1 MVSEEP
7 NLPNTFV
14 KLYYMLQEMKPANT
28 ESGVPVLHSAKE
40 VCKPKK
46 FTPDEVLVPN
56 PSFKEN
62 QGMKRKRK
70 ALPLKVEGRIE
81 KVKEEKED
89 KDIQPGSLSIYELE
103 RLENIRQNQ
112 VFLSSL
118 KLLEAK
124 QDLKPEKTQRGLK
137 RQNNKAAW
145 TEVLPPRTKSLRIQ
159 KKVAER
165 LPLPPEPH
173 RIYYE
178 VERIER
184 ARKPEGPISMEPI
197 NMEEDS
203 SLPPELLKLWT
214 EDLIKEEK
222 EELGLGE
229 YRSTL
234 KSMELSEIGG
244 VAKVVKSHIF
254 SVAFHPCSSRLLMAA
269 GDKLGGVGLWN
280 LDSDM
285 GDEGVL
291 LFEPHVQPVACMAFS
306 RSHPTDLLTL
316 SYDGTL
322 RSTDVEKAVFD
333 EVYRIKDGLRTF
345 DFLSHDCSTLVTG
358 DWYGDVAIVDRRTP
372 GTSHESLHSLDTK
385 TVRCVHVHP
394 VQKQYIMVAENSIVS
409 IYDARCLKASSREPV
424 SQLYG
429 HSKSISSAYFSPGT
443 GNRVVTTCLDNNIR
457 IYDTSELTSRAPLL
471 TSIQQNLYTGRW
483 LSKLQAM
490 WDPKRDDC
498 FVVGSMQQPHR
509 VQVFH
514 ESGQLQHSF
523 QDPEMT
529 TVLSVTA
536 FHPTRNALLG
546 GNASGRLYV
555 FTD

>member
-1 MVSEEP
+1 
-7 NLPNTFV
+7 
-14 KLYYMLQEMKPANT
+14 MKPANT
-28 ESGVPVLHSAKE
+28 ENGVPVLHSAKE
-40 VCKPKK
+40 GCKPKK

-62 QGMKRKRK
+62 QGMKRK
-70 ALPLKVEGRIE
+70 
-81 KVKEEKED
+81 
-89 KDIQPGSLSIYELE
+89 IQPGSLSIYELE

-112 VFLSSL
+112 VFLSSI

-124 QDLKPEKTQRGLK
+124 QDLKTEKTHRGLK
-137 RQNNKAAW
+137 KQKLNKVAW
-145 TEVLPPRTKSLRIQ
+145 TEILPPRTKSLRIQ
-159 KKVAER
+159 KKEAER

-178 VERIER
+178 AERIER

-244 VAKVVKSHIF
+244 VVKVVKSRIC

-291 LFEPHVQPVACMAFS
+291 LFEPHVRPVACMAFS

-409 IYDARCLKASSREPV
+409 IYDARCLKASSSEPV

-471 TSIQQNLYTGRW
+471 TSIQHNLYTGRW

-498 FVVGSMQQPHR
+498 FVVGSMQQPRR

>member
-1 MVSEEP
+1 M
-7 NLPNTFV
+7 
-14 KLYYMLQEMKPANT
+14 EMKPANT
-28 ESGVPVLHSAKE
+28 KNGVPVLHSAKDG
-40 VCKPKK
+40 CKPKK

-62 QGMKRKRK
+62 QGTKRKM
-70 ALPLKVEGRIE
+70 
-81 KVKEEKED
+81 
-89 KDIQPGSLSIYELE
+89 QPGSLSIYELE

-112 VFLSSL
+112 VFLSSI

-137 RQNNKAAW
+137 RQNNKVAW
-145 TEVLPPRTKSLRIQ
+145 TEILPPRTKSLRIQ
-159 KKVAER
+159 KKEAER
-165 LPLPPEPH
+165 LPLPLEPH

-178 VERIER
+178 VERIEH

-222 EELGLGE
+222 EELGLEE

-244 VAKVVKSHIF
+244 VAKVVKSRIF

-409 IYDARCLKASSREPV
+409 IYDARCLKASSKRASLPALWSLKEHLKCLLL
-424 SQLYG
+424 SWHWQQ
-429 HSKSISSAYFSPGT
+429 SSDHLP
-443 GNRVVTTCLDNNIR
+443 R
-457 IYDTSELTSRAPLL
+457 
-471 TSIQQNLYTGRW
+471 QQ
-483 LSKLQAM
+483 
-490 WDPKRDDC
+490 
-498 FVVGSMQQPHR
+498 H
-509 VQVFH
+509 
-514 ESGQLQHSF
+514 
-523 QDPEMT
+523 QD
-529 TVLSVTA
+529 L
-536 FHPTRNALLG
+536 
-546 GNASGRLYV
+546 
-555 FTD
+555 

>member
-1 MVSEEP
+1 MDLEDP
-7 NLPNTFV
+7 KLANAFV
-14 KLYYMLQEMKPANT
+14 KLHNILQEMKHTDT
-28 ESGVPVLHSAKE
+28 ENVVSVRCLARE
-40 VCKPKK
+40 TCKPKT
-46 FTPDEVLVPN
+46 FTPDE
-56 PSFKEN
+56 
-62 QGMKRKRK
+62 
-70 ALPLKVEGRIE
+70 
-81 KVKEEKED
+81 
-89 KDIQPGSLSIYELE
+89 IQPGGLSTYELE

-112 VFLSSL
+112 EFLTSI

-124 QDLKPEKTQRGLK
+124 QDLKPETTQRGLK
-137 RQNNKAAW
+137 RQKLSKVPR
-145 TEVLPPRTKSLRIQ
+145 TEILPPRTKSVRIQ
-159 KKVAER
+159 KIEAEK
-165 LPLPPEPH
+165 PPPEP
-173 RIYYE
+173 RRTYYKT
-178 VERIER
+178 ERVNR
-184 ARKPEGPISMEPI
+184 ARKPEGPINMEPV

-214 EDLIKEEK
+214 KDSIKEEK
-222 EELGLGE
+222 EELDLKE
-229 YRSTL
+229 YRNTL

-244 VAKVVKSHIF
+244 VAKVVKCRIF
-254 SVAFHPCSSRLLMAA
+254 SAAFHPCSSRLLMAA
-269 GDKLGGVGLWN
+269 GDKWGGVGLWN

-285 GDEGVL
+285 GDDGVL
-291 LFEPHVQPVACMAFS
+291 LFEPHVRPVACMAFS

-322 RSTDVEKAVFD
+322 RSTDVEKAIFD

-409 IYDARCLKASSREPV
+409 IYDARCLKASSSEPV

-443 GNRVVTTCLDNNIR
+443 GNRVVTTCLDDNIR

-471 TSIQQNLYTGRW
+471 TSIQHDMETGHS
-483 LSKLQAM
+483 LSNLQAV

-498 FVVGSMQQPHR
+498 FVVGSMHQPCR

-514 ESGQLQHSF
+514 ESGKLQHSF
-523 QDPEMT
+523 QDPKIT

>member
-1 MVSEEP
+1 MRP
-7 NLPNTFV
+7 NELNV
-14 KLYYMLQEMKPANT
+14 
-28 ESGVPVLHSAKE
+28 
-40 VCKPKK
+40 
-46 FTPDEVLVPN
+46 
-56 PSFKEN
+56 
-62 QGMKRKRK
+62 
-70 ALPLKVEGRIE
+70 
-81 KVKEEKED
+81 
-89 KDIQPGSLSIYELE
+89 PGSQRVSLEWSQSTWRRIVHCHLS
-103 RLENIRQNQ
+103 
-112 VFLSSL
+112 FSSCG
-118 KLLEAK
+118 
-124 QDLKPEKTQRGLK
+124 QR
-137 RQNNKAAW
+137 
-145 TEVLPPRTKSLRIQ
+145 
-159 KKVAER
+159 
-165 LPLPPEPH
+165 
-173 RIYYE
+173 
-178 VERIER
+178 
-184 ARKPEGPISMEPI
+184 
-197 NMEEDS
+197 
-203 SLPPELLKLWT
+203 
-214 EDLIKEEK
+214 
-222 EELGLGE
+222 

-234 KSMELSEIGG
+234 KSMELSKSGG
-244 VAKVVKSHIF
+244 VAKVKSRIV

-291 LFEPHVQPVACMAFS
+291 LFEPHVRPVACMAFS

-316 SYDGTL
+316 SYDRTL

-333 EVYRIKDGLRTF
+333 EVYRIKDDLRTF

-358 DWYGDVAIVDRRTP
+358 DWYGDVAIVDRWTP

-409 IYDARCLKASSREPV
+409 IYDARCLTASSSEPV

-429 HSKSISSAYFSPGT
+429 HSKSISIAYFSPGT
-443 GNRVVTTCLDNNIR
+443 GNRVVTTCLDNIR

-471 TSIQQNLYTGRW
+471 PSIQQNLYTGRW

-498 FVVGSMQQPHR
+498 FVVDSMQWPRR

-529 TVLSVTA
+529 TVLSVIA

-546 GNASGRLYV
+546 GTASGRLYV

>member
-1 MVSEEP
+1 MMVSEEP

-40 VCKPKK
+40 GCKPKK

-112 VFLSSL
+112 VFLSSI

-137 RQNNKAAW
+137 RQNNKVAW
-145 TEVLPPRTKSLRIQ
+145 TEILPPRTKSLRIQ
-159 KKVAER
+159 KKEAER

-214 EDLIKEEK
+214 EDLIQEEK

-244 VAKVVKSHIF
+244 VAKVVKSRIF

-409 IYDARCLKASSREPV
+409 IYDARCLKASSTEPV

-443 GNRVVTTCLDNNIR
+443 GNRVVTTCLDNIR

-483 LSKLQAM
+483 LSKLQAT

-498 FVVGSMQQPHR
+498 FVVGSMQRPRR

-523 QDPEMT
+523 QDPEIT

>member
-7 NLPNTFV
+7 NLPNAFV
-14 KLYYMLQEMKPANT
+14 KLYYILQEMKPANT
-28 ESGVPVLHSAKE
+28 ENVVPVLHSAKDG
-40 VCKPKK
+40 CKPKK

-62 QGMKRKRK
+62 QGTKRKM
-70 ALPLKVEGRIE
+70 
-81 KVKEEKED
+81 
-89 KDIQPGSLSIYELE
+89 QPGSLSIYELE

-112 VFLSSL
+112 VFLSSI

-137 RQNNKAAW
+137 RQNNKVAW
-145 TEVLPPRTKSLRIQ
+145 TEILPPRTKSLRIQ
-159 KKVAER
+159 KKEAER
-165 LPLPPEPH
+165 LPLPLEPH

-184 ARKPEGPISMEPI
+184 TRKPEGPISMEPI

-214 EDLIKEEK
+214 ELCCSFHFISQDLIQEEK
-222 EELGLGE
+222 EELGLG
-229 YRSTL
+229 
-234 KSMELSEIGG
+234 
-244 VAKVVKSHIF
+244 
-254 SVAFHPCSSRLLMAA
+254 
-269 GDKLGGVGLWN
+269 D
-280 LDSDM
+280 
-285 GDEGVL
+285 
-291 LFEPHVQPVACMAFS
+291 
-306 RSHPTDLLTL
+306 
-316 SYDGTL
+316 
-322 RSTDVEKAVFD
+322 TDVEKAVFD

-409 IYDARCLKASSREPV
+409 IYDARCLKASSTEPV

-483 LSKLQAM
+483 LSKLQAT

-498 FVVGSMQQPHR
+498 FVVGSMQRPRR

-523 QDPEMT
+523 QDPEIT